1 MKKMIGFIMWKDHV
15 AGVLNEENDWVH
27 NVDGNALCN

>member
-1 MKKMIGFIMWKDHV
+1 MIWKDHV

-27 NVDGNALCN
+27 NVEGSCGRGLE